1 VQQFLFADKPF
12 DHHQGISTFRTDC
25 ILSTLEKVFRRTR
38 METVN
43 ALTHKPPEDQFFRGL
58 VH

>member
-1 VQQFLFADKPF
+1 MRHSTVVKDYPLFVLTA
-12 DHHQGISTFRTDC
+12 SS
-25 ILSTLEKVFRRTR
+25 LTLEKVFRRNR